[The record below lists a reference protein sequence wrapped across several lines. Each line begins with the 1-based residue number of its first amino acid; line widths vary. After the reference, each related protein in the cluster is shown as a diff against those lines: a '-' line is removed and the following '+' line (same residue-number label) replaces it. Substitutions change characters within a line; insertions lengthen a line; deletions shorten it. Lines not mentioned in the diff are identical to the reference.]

1 MSDETPQAGI
11 LNSEDQLAAEKRA
24 RQRRGLLPP
33 IKPGEVR
40 NPTGKNGR
48 EARAAISQFLEEPSE
63 TDKGKTRFRRVL
75 EKLYAKA
82 IAGDTQ
88 AAKALVEQHAGKPQQ
103 AVDLSSED
111 GTLRPKVLE
120 VRWVQPK
127 PNDQPSFP
135 PPASDGTGTNG
146 T

>member
-1 MSDETPQAGI
+1 VSNETPQAGI
-11 LNSEDQLAAEKRA
+11 LSSEDQLAAEKRA

-40 NPTGKNGR
+40 NKTGKNGR
-48 EARAAISQFLEEPSE
+48 EARAVISQFLEEPSE
-63 TDKGKTRFRRVL
+63 TDKSKTRFRRVL
-75 EKLYAKA
+75 EKIYAKA

-88 AAKALVEQHAGKPQQ
+88 AARTLVEQHAGKPHQ
-103 AVDLSSED
+103 ALDLSNED

-127 PNDQPSFP
+127 PNDQPSLP

>member
-1 MSDETPQAGI
+1 MSDEKSPD
-11 LNSEDQLAAEKRA
+11 DQPDTENQPTVDKRA
-24 RQRRGLLPP
+24 SQQRGLLPP

-40 NPTGKNGR
+40 NKTGKNGR

-88 AAKALVEQHAGKPQQ
+88 AAKTLVEQHAGKPKQSM
-103 AVDLSSED
+103 DLSNEAGD
-111 GTLRPKVLE
+111 LVLPTVRIHFVNPRADDLPPATEAPKV
-120 VRWVQPK
+120 
-127 PNDQPSFP
+127 
-135 PPASDGTGTNG
+135 DGC
-146 T
+146 

>member
-1 MSDETPQAGI
+1 MSEESASLTPEDERDTALRAQRQAN
-11 LNSEDQLAAEKRA
+11 LVQPVKR
-24 RQRRGLLPP
+24 GE
-33 IKPGEVR
+33 PGR

-48 EARAAISQFLEEPSE
+48 EARAVISQFLEEPSE
-63 TDKGKTRFRRVL
+63 TDKSKTRFRRVL
-75 EKLYAKA
+75 EKIYAKA

-88 AAKALVEQHAGKPQQ
+88 AARTLVEQHAGKPQQ
-103 AVDLSSED
+103 AVDLSNED

-127 PNDQPSFP
+127 PNDQSAPSAP
-135 PPASDGTGTNG
+135 TTDGTGTNR

>member
-1 MSDETPQAGI
+1 MSDETPQDEQTSA
-11 LNSEDQLAAEKRA
+11 EDQVAAEKRA
-24 RQRRGLLPP
+24 SQRRGLLPP

-40 NPTGKNGR
+40 NKTGKNGR
-48 EARAAISQFLEEPSE
+48 EARAALSQFLEEPSE

-88 AAKALVEQHAGKPQQ
+88 AAKTLVEQHAGKPQQ
-103 AVDLSSED
+103 AVDLSNED

-127 PNDQPSFP
+127 PNDQPALP
-135 PPASDGTGTNG
+135 PPTADGTGTNG

>member
-1 MSDETPQAGI
+1 MSDEAPQDERGAT
-11 LNSEDQLAAEKRA
+11 EDSIAAEKRA
-24 RQRRGLLPP
+24 NQRRGLLPP

-40 NPTGKNGR
+40 NKTGKNGR

-88 AAKALVEQHAGKPQQ
+88 AAKTLVEQHVGKPQQ
-103 AVDLSSED
+103 ALDLSNED
-111 GTLRPKVLE
+111 ATLRPKVLE
-120 VRWVQPK
+120 VRWVK
-127 PNDQPSFP
+127 PEDD
-135 PPASDGTGTNG
+135 PARVALPEKDGAGTSG

>member
-1 MSDETPQAGI
+1 MSDETPQDES
-11 LNSEDQLAAEKRA
+11 LSTEDQLAAEKRA

-40 NPTGKNGR
+40 NKTGKNGR
-48 EARAAISQFLEEPSE
+48 EGRAELSQFLDDPSE
-63 TDKGKTRFRRVL
+63 TDKGKSRFRRVL

-88 AAKALVEQHAGKPQQ
+88 AAKALVEQHVGKPKQ
-103 AVDLSSED
+103 ALDVSNED
-111 GTLRPKVLE
+111 GTLGPKVLE

-127 PNDQPSFP
+127 PNDQPTLPSP
-135 PPASDGTGTNG
+135 TSDGTGTSG

>member
-1 MSDETPQAGI
+1 MSDEKPQD
-11 LNSEDQLAAEKRA
+11 NQPDTEQQPSVDKRA
-24 RQRRGLLPP
+24 NQRRGLLPP

-40 NPTGKNGR
+40 NKTGKNGR
-48 EARAAISQFLEEPSE
+48 EARAALSQFLEEPSE

-88 AAKALVEQHAGKPQQ
+88 AARTLVEQHAGKPQQ
-103 AVDLSSED
+103 ALDLSSED
-111 GTLRPKVLE
+111 GTLRPKILE

-127 PNDQPSFP
+127 PNDQPTLP
-135 PPASDGTGTNG
+135 PPASDGTGTNR

>member
-1 MSDETPQAGI
+1 MRDETTQDERPSAD
-11 LNSEDQLAAEKRA
+11 DQMAIEKRA
-24 RQRRGLLPP
+24 SQRRGLLPP

-48 EARAAISQFLEEPSE
+48 EGRAEMSQFLKEPSE

-88 AAKALVEQHAGKPQQ
+88 AAKTLVEQHIGKPQQ
-103 AVDLSSED
+103 AVDLSSD
-111 GTLRPKVLE
+111 NGSLRPAL
-120 VRWVQPK
+120 VRFEFMRP
-127 PNDQPSFP
+127 PSDNDSP
-135 PPASDGTGTNG
+135 GI
-146 T
+146 

>member
-88 AAKALVEQHAGKPQQ
+88 AAKALVEQHAGRPQQ
-103 AVDLSSED
+103 AVDLSNED

-120 VRWVQPK
+120 VRWVQPRA
-127 PNDQPSFP
+127 NDQPALP
-135 PPASDGTGTNG
+135 PSTSDGTGTNG

>member
-1 MSDETPQAGI
+1 MPEETTQTERP
-11 LNSEDQLAAEKRA
+11 STEDQLAAEKRA
-24 RQRRGLLPP
+24 SQRRGLLPP

-40 NPTGKNGR
+40 NKTGKNGR
-48 EARAAISQFLEEPSE
+48 EGRAELSQYLDDPSE

-88 AAKALVEQHAGKPQQ
+88 AAKTLVEQHVGKPKQ
-103 AVDLSSED
+103 ALDLSNED
-111 GTLRPKVLE
+111 GTLRPKVIE

-127 PNDQPSFP
+127 PNDQPSLP

>member
-1 MSDETPQAGI
+1 MSDESPDLTPEDEHDTALRAQRQAN
-11 LNSEDQLAAEKRA
+11 LVQPVKR
-24 RQRRGLLPP
+24 GE
-33 IKPGEVR
+33 PGR

-48 EARAAISQFLEEPSE
+48 EARAAISKFLEEPSE

-88 AAKALVEQHAGKPQQ
+88 AARTLVEQHAGKPHQ
-103 AVDLSSED
+103 ALNLSSED

-127 PNDQPSFP
+127 PNDQSAPSAP
-135 PPASDGTGTNG
+135 TTDGTGTNR

>member
-1 MSDETPQAGI
+1 MSDETPQDESLSA
-11 LNSEDQLAAEKRA
+11 EDQLAAEKRA

-40 NPTGKNGR
+40 NKTGKNGR
-48 EARAAISQFLEEPSE
+48 EARAVISQFLEEPSE

-88 AAKALVEQHAGKPQQ
+88 AAKALVEHHAGKPQQ
-103 AVDLSSED
+103 AVDLSNED

-127 PNDQPSFP
+127 PNDQSAPSAP
-135 PPASDGTGTNG
+135 TTDGTGTNR